1 MLPGACQPTSALW
14 HPCPST
20 WAGSGSVLADSGTFS
35 HAYPALVLFG
45 SNQYSLRARSG
56 PPGPLCAAPSLKVCS
71 LCPQPAWLSVD
82 FDNWRDWEGDEEVE
96 RAMVE
101 EYAEVSQAKRGLGAR
116 GGRVKPGTQSSH
128 DGSLFPIQLL
138 QKVTDKGPAPTM
150 DDLDVSRAPS
160 CLPQALQEPLVL
172 RSPRLPSPGLEQAA
186 GMLPGSTGWLLPAPS
201 HLAPCPSPQDDL

>member
-1 MLPGACQPTSALW
+1 
-14 HPCPST
+14 
-20 WAGSGSVLADSGTFS
+20 
-35 HAYPALVLFG
+35 
-45 SNQYSLRARSG
+45 
-56 PPGPLCAAPSLKVCS
+56 
-71 LCPQPAWLSVD
+71 
-82 FDNWRDWEGDEEVE
+82 
-96 RAMVE
+96 MVE

-172 RSPRLPSPGLEQAA
+172 RSPRLPSPGLEHAA
-186 GMLPGSTGWLLPAPS
+186 GMLPGSTGRLLPAPS